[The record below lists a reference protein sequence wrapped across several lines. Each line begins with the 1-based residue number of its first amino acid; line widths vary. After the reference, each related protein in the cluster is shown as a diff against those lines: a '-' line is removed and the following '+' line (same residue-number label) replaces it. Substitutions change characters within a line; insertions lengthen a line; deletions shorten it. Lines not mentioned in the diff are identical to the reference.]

1 MIGRKFMSNK
11 TGRTYEFGPFR
22 LVPDEKQLLRNG
34 LVVPLTP
41 KCFDLLVVLVESSG
55 HLLEKAELMDRVWRD
70 SFVEEANLSVKM
82 TELRRALGETPNEHQ
97 FVETVPRR
105 GYRFVAKVNEFPDES
120 GFNDRDTSENLVQSP
135 TIEVDRRSYLPW
147 LLLPVALVF
156 FSGWF
161 LLLDRAVWRESFLG
175 RSEPVH
181 IQSIAVLP
189 LENLSG
195 DGSEEYFA
203 DGITDA
209 LIANLSAVG
218 ALRVSSRPSVMQ
230 YKRTRKSLEE
240 ISREL
245 NVDAVLTGSI
255 IRSGGRVRI
264 TMQLAQAVTDRNVWA
279 NTYERDLSDVLELQ
293 KEVAKDIVSEVR
305 VQLSPQEQMMFGNVG
320 QVNPEAF
327 DEYLR
332 GQFYLR
338 SQTKVD
344 NDAAIRAL
352 EHAVALD
359 KSFAQ
364 AHAELSQA
372 YVWKLFLFNP
382 EDKHLSERAFV
393 SAEKA
398 LSLDRN
404 LAVAYLAR
412 GRLLWTPANHYPHE
426 KAIQEL
432 RRALELNPNLDE
444 ARNQLALVYCH
455 VGAFDHALE
464 QSRKAIETNP
474 GNALAQFRIGQTLN
488 FQGKY
493 KEALVVLR
501 GIPQDANPALVGHQI
516 AWSLF
521 NLGKAEEASAVLKD
535 LLRDHPED
543 SGGVF
548 TSVQAVLAA
557 SKGNK
562 QLAKENIRLAIEKG
576 RGFGH
581 FHHTAYHIACAYAL
595 LNMPEEA
602 NKWLEMAADDG
613 FPCYP
618 LYESD
623 HNLNNLRNSAQF
635 IAFMAK
641 LKEQWTRYQSAV

>member
-1 MIGRKFMSNK
+1 
-11 TGRTYEFGPFR
+11 
-22 LVPDEKQLLRNG
+22 KQLLRNG

-82 TELRRALGETPNEHQ
+82 TELRRALGESPNEHQ

-230 YKRTRKSLEE
+230 YKRTRRSLAE

-245 NVDAVLTGSI
+245 NVDAVLTGSV

-279 NTYERDLSDVLELQ
+279 NTYQRDLCDVLELQ

-320 QVNPEAF
+320 PVNPEAF

-344 NDAAIRAL
+344 NDAAI
-352 EHAVALD
+352 
-359 KSFAQ
+359 
-364 AHAELSQA
+364 
-372 YVWKLFLFNP
+372 
-382 EDKHLSERAFV
+382 
-393 SAEKA
+393 
-398 LSLDRN
+398 
-404 LAVAYLAR
+404 
-412 GRLLWTPANHYPHE
+412 
-426 KAIQEL
+426 
-432 RRALELNPNLDE
+432 
-444 ARNQLALVYCH
+444 
-455 VGAFDHALE
+455 
-464 QSRKAIETNP
+464 
-474 GNALAQFRIGQTLN
+474 
-488 FQGKY
+488 
-493 KEALVVLR
+493 
-501 GIPQDANPALVGHQI
+501 
-516 AWSLF
+516 
-521 NLGKAEEASAVLKD
+521 
-535 LLRDHPED
+535 
-543 SGGVF
+543 
-548 TSVQAVLAA
+548 
-557 SKGNK
+557 
-562 QLAKENIRLAIEKG
+562 
-576 RGFGH
+576 
-581 FHHTAYHIACAYAL
+581 
-595 LNMPEEA
+595 
-602 NKWLEMAADDG
+602 
-613 FPCYP
+613 
-618 LYESD
+618 
-623 HNLNNLRNSAQF
+623 
-635 IAFMAK
+635 
-641 LKEQWTRYQSAV
+641 